1 MRERV
6 KQFEKDWRVKHTG
19 TVEVPQALPDDSPQD
34 ACSSVD
40 QADEMSVSTEAYE
53 NAKGGDQALT
63 EDTTAEERKVES
75 PSNGSKKVIL
85 TCELLWASLCDE
97 SSDDDNELVERRK
110 SEQLNDVDSEVR
122 DVKSELLHVRE
133 LLRVLHR
140 NEVGDCG
147 QTTGQDGAREG

>member
-6 KQFEKDWRVKHTG
+6 EQFEKDWRVKHTG

-53 NAKGGDQALT
+53 NAKDGDQALT
-63 EDTTAEERKVES
+63 GDTTAEERTVDRQARD
-75 PSNGSKKVIL
+75 GSKKVIL

-97 SSDDDNELVERRK
+97 SKRRRQRACGEEK
-110 SEQLNDVDSEVR
+110 VR
-122 DVKSELLHVRE
+122 AVV
-133 LLRVLHR
+133 
-140 NEVGDCG
+140 
-147 QTTGQDGAREG
+147 